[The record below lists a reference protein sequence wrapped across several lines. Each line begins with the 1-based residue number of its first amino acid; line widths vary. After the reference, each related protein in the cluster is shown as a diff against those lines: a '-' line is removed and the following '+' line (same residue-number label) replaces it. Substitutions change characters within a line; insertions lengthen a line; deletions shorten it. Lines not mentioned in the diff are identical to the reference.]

1 MEPEAPSQGATFE
14 TCYRHP
20 NERTGVHCTRCGR
33 PICPECMIPAP
44 VGYQCPECVAEARK
58 AFREGPGRRDRVA
71 TVKRTSATVITVF
84 LLIAVFIVQVASG
97 GGLSLGL
104 NGTVDPLLIRGAD
117 VPVLVAS
124 GEFYRLITSMF
135 LHIGLLH
142 LLTNIWALWI
152 FGQYVESSFGRG
164 GFIAIY
170 LIGGFCG
177 SVATYLFGNPLV
189 PSAGA
194 SGAIFALFGAFIA
207 YNVRRRENAMSRAN
221 LQSAVLIVLLNL
233 VLTLGYSRIDWR
245 AHLGG
250 LVGGMA
256 IGAILDWGSLR
267 PARRATAIAGV
278 AGVAVVGV
286 ALVMFRTSQLKSG
299 LPDLFGLLS

>member
-1 MEPEAPSQGATFE
+1 
-14 TCYRHP
+14 
-20 NERTGVHCTRCGR
+20 
-33 PICPECMIPAP
+33 MIPAP
-44 VGYQCPECVAEARK
+44 VGYQCPECVADARK

-71 TVKRTSATVITVF
+71 TVKRTSVTTGMV
-84 LLIAVFIVQVASG
+84 LLLVGVFIAQIVSG
-97 GGLSLGL
+97 GSLSIGL
-104 NGTVDPLLIRGAD
+104 NGEVDPLLVRGAD
-117 VPVLVAS
+117 VPILVAN
-124 GEFYRLITSMF
+124 GEYYRLFTAMF

-152 FGQYVESSFGRG
+152 FGQYVEGSFGRG
-164 GFIAIY
+164 GFLAIY
-170 LIGGFCG
+170 LIGGFLG
-177 SVATYLFGNPLV
+177 SVASYLFGNPLV

-221 LQSAVLIVLLNL
+221 LQSAVLIVILNL

-250 LVGGMA
+250 LVAGMA
-256 IGAILDWGSLR
+256 IGALLDWGSLR
-267 PARRATAIAGV
+267 ASRRALALAGV

-286 ALVMFRTSQLKSG
+286 VLVMVRTSQLKSI
-299 LPDLFGLLS
+299 LPNLLGFLF